1 MSVTTLTTPLQAAS
15 PAPMRRK
22 FTIIPRL
29 DENPKIVSQA
39 QTPAGKIALL
49 ALAVGLLVLKNSA
62 PPVFLAAVILVT
74 FAPAYRR
81 IVLAAAGLYWIVTSG
96 LLRQDLLGQVARGAG
111 LHVMQPAGW
120 IVSGLT
126 CVCLALGLLGRAIRK
141 NGNSIVA
148 RRPVLC
154 LGIFFCL

>member
-29 DENPKIVSQA
+29 DENPKIVAQA

-49 ALAVGLLVLKNSA
+49 ALAAGLLVLKNSA
-62 PPVFLAAVILVT
+62 PPVFLAAVVLVT

-81 IVLAAAGLYWIVTSG
+81 IVLALAALYWIVASG
-96 LLRQDLLGQVARGAG
+96 LLRQDLMAEIARGAG
-111 LHVMQPAGW
+111 IHVTQHAVW
-120 IVSGLT
+120 IVSGLA
-126 CVCLALGLLGRAIRK
+126 CV
-141 NGNSIVA
+141 
-148 RRPVLC
+148 
-154 LGIFFCL
+154 